1 MAAGLTLT
9 NDQTAPR
16 AAREA
21 LSEAMAGL
29 PETTRSDAALLVS
42 ELVSN
47 SVVHSPGSAQ
57 VEVFVVVEA
66 GIVRVEVSDDS
77 ATIARREPASRSKHG
92 FGLGPGRHPGVALGC
107 GAPRWQER
115 HLVRTCCRQA
125 RRGTWES
132 PDFMLPRVELAKE
145 TNPKHRFHTESSV

>member
-1 MAAGLTLT
+1 MRCTMAAGLMLT
-9 NDQTAPR
+9 VDQTAPR

-29 PETTRSDAALLVS
+29 PETTRSDAVLPVS

-77 ATIARREPASRSKHG
+77 PTTARRGTTSRSNRGFG
-92 FGLGPGRHPGVALGC
+92 FGLGLGLVDTLASRW
-107 GAPRWQER
+107 GAELRDGKN
-115 HLVRTCCRQA
+115 V
-125 RRGTWES
+125 TW
-132 PDFMLPRVELAKE
+132 FELA
-145 TNPKHRFHTESSV
+145 VG

>member
-29 PETTRSDAALLVS
+29 PETTRSDAGLLVS

-47 SVVHSPGSAQ
+47 SVVHSPGSAH
-57 VEVFVVVEA
+57 VEGFVVFEA

-77 ATIARREPASRSKHG
+77 PTTARRGTTSRSNRGFG
-92 FGLGPGRHPGVALGC
+92 FGLGLGLGDPWRRVGVRSSAMARTSPGSNLLSASTPRNVGLARLHA
-107 GAPRWQER
+107 APR
-115 HLVRTCCRQA
+115 
-125 RRGTWES
+125 
-132 PDFMLPRVELAKE
+132 
-145 TNPKHRFHTESSV
+145 

>member
-21 LSEAMAGL
+21 LSEATAGL

-47 SVVHSPGSAQ
+47 SVVDSPGSAQ
-57 VEVFVVVEA
+57 VEGFVVVDA

-77 ATIARREPASRSKHG
+77 ATIARRGTTSRSEHGFGFG
-92 FGLGPGRHPGVALGC
+92 FGLGLSLVDTLASC
-107 GAPRWQER
+107 WGAELRDGKN
-115 HLVRTCCRQA
+115 V
-125 RRGTWES
+125 TW
-132 PDFMLPRVELAKE
+132 FELAAD
-145 TNPKHRFHTESSV
+145 

>member
-29 PETTRSDAALLVS
+29 PKTTRSDAALLVS

-57 VEVFVVVEA
+57 VEVFVVVDA

-77 ATIARREPASRSKHG
+77 ATIARRGTTSRSEHG
-92 FGLGPGRHPGVALGC
+92 FGLGLSLVDTLASRW
-107 GAPRWQER
+107 GAELRDGKN
-115 HLVRTCCRQA
+115 V
-125 RRGTWES
+125 TW
-132 PDFMLPRVELAKE
+132 FELAAD
-145 TNPKHRFHTESSV
+145 

>member
-29 PETTRSDAALLVS
+29 PEITRSDAALLVS

-77 ATIARREPASRSKHG
+77 ATIARRETISRSNRGFG
-92 FGLGPGRHPGVALGC
+92 FGLGLSLVDTLAARW
-107 GAPRWQER
+107 GAELRDGKN
-115 HLVRTCCRQA
+115 V
-125 RRGTWES
+125 TW
-132 PDFMLPRVELAKE
+132 FEL
-145 TNPKHRFHTESSV
+145 TFR

>member
-9 NDQTAPR
+9 NDQRAPR

-47 SVVHSPGSAQ
+47 SVVHSSGSDQ
-57 VEVFVVVEA
+57 VDVFVVVDA
-66 GIVRVEVSDDS
+66 GSCAWTSPMIPRRSLEGNRQ
-77 ATIARREPASRSKHG
+77 AARRLRPRRQ
-92 FGLGPGRHPGVALGC
+92 PGRHPGAALGC
-107 GAPRWQER
+107 GATR
-115 HLVRTCCRQA
+115 
-125 RRGTWES
+125 
-132 PDFMLPRVELAKE
+132 
-145 TNPKHRFHTESSV
+145 

>member
-1 MAAGLTLT
+1 MAAALTLT

-57 VEVFVVVEA
+57 VEVFVVVDA

-77 ATIARREPASRSKHG
+77 PTIARRGTTSRSDHG
-92 FGLGPGRHPGVALGC
+92 FGLGLGLGLVDTLASRW
-107 GAPRWQER
+107 GAELRDGKN
-115 HLVRTCCRQA
+115 V
-125 RRGTWES
+125 TW
-132 PDFMLPRVELAKE
+132 FELAAG
-145 TNPKHRFHTESSV
+145 